1 MEDSVM
7 VFEEVELNRREFVM
21 GLKRLEDLEAEDRER
36 RTARVAEGENVKVS
50 EWFESILR

>member
-1 MEDSVM
+1 M